1 MNRYLYRYHF
11 IAPIR
16 HDILF
21 RLFHIG
27 EARGRQVQSSQ
38 WLQSFQK
45 LLIGIFFEIH
55 PLGYVMLQPHIVITY
70 KTRSEVGDVGNPRSQ
85 CHTTGGSY
93 SNSPQHH

>member
-45 LLIGIFFEIH
+45 LLIGIFF
-55 PLGYVMLQPHIVITY
+55 
-70 KTRSEVGDVGNPRSQ
+70 
-85 CHTTGGSY
+85 
-93 SNSPQHH
+93 